1 LVVEVL
7 SDPDPGNLLLQQA
20 YDELLAERFEW
31 GRLLGALEA
40 LRTSTWVYR
49 DVGGPTPLSFPLAVD
64 RLRERL
70 SSERM
75 EDRIRR
81 MVAV

>member
-1 LVVEVL
+1 
-7 SDPDPGNLLLQQA
+7 
-20 YDELLAERFEW
+20 
-31 GRLLGALEA
+31 
-40 LRTSTWVYR
+40 
-49 DVGGPTPLSFPLAVD
+49 VGGPTPLSFPLAVD